1 MTEVKEET
9 IKVRGKNVQAKL
21 QYFDKSDMKDLQK
34 IYNAW
39 KNLDKKIRRLLP
51 KYKSKTYGRTS
62 NIPDILTEGA
72 FAYFRKCPRLVG
84 NFTKSKSSK
93 AKKLPS
99 SSADCYDK
107 KNKKTVQVK
116 ASSTGKNGKCND
128 LTSFGPK
135 SEFDK
140 LYFLDFYR
148 KGKRDGKF
156 DVYDIPIGFL
166 YKTKVKKNMTL
177 EQRAKKEG
185 KGHVFQ

>member
-1 MTEVKEET
+1 M
-9 IKVRGKNVQAKL
+9 
-21 QYFDKSDMKDLQK
+21 
-34 IYNAW
+34 
-39 KNLDKKIRRLLP
+39 
-51 KYKSKTYGRTS
+51 
-62 NIPDILTEGA
+62 
-72 FAYFRKCPRLVG
+72 
-84 NFTKSKSSK
+84 
-93 AKKLPS
+93 PS

-185 KGHVFQ
+185 KRPRLSIMNKVIIPYNNKAKKRKNSGAKRLRYKTYDLFKSV